1 MDCKAVETTH
11 NIHSALGPGTPNEGT
26 GQQWFRKFCKGDK
39 SLEGEEHSG
48 WPSELTMTNW
58 KESLKLSSYND
69 TRGWQRTQ
77 CWPSMVVRHLK
88 QIGKVKKLDISVPH
102 DLTENKKNLSFWSIV
117 FSYSI
122 RSNEP
127 FLNWI
132 VRYMWR
138 KLDFIQL
145 AMSSSM
151 LDLEAAPKHFPKP
164 NLHQKRSW
172 SLLDGLLLVWSTPT
186 FWIPVKPLHL
196 RSMLSKSVRRSANW
210 NACSQHWSTE
220 RG

>member
-1 MDCKAVETTH
+1 MIIC
-11 NIHSALGPGTPNEGT
+11 
-26 GQQWFRKFCKGDK
+26 
-39 SLEGEEHSG
+39 
-48 WPSELTMTNW
+48 
-58 KESLKLSSYND
+58 
-69 TRGWQRTQ
+69 
-77 CWPSMVVRHLK
+77 HLK

-151 LDLEAAPKHFPKP
+151 LDLGAAPKHFPKP

-196 RSMLSKSVRRSANW
+196 RSMLSKSMRCTENW
-210 NACSQHWSTE
+210 NACSLHQSTKRAQFFSMTMPDGTSHNQCFE
-220 RG
+220 SRMSRAAKFCLTCHIHLTSCQPTTTSSSISTTFLQRKCFHNQQEAENAF